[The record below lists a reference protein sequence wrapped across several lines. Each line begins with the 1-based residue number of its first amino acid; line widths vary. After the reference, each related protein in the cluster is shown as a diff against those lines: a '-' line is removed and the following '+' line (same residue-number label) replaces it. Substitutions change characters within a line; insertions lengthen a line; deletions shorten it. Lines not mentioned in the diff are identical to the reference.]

1 MVAISAE
8 KTNAIQ
14 AIFSRSKAVIGVIH
28 CDPFPGSPKYRGKSV
43 SDIVER
49 ALRDAEN
56 YISGGVHGLIIENHG
71 DIPFSKPEDIG
82 HETSALMAV
91 ITEKVRERFAVPLGI
106 NVLAN
111 AAIPAMAIAL
121 AGGAD
126 FVRVNQWANAYIAN
140 EGFIEGAA
148 AKALRYRSML
158 RAEHIRV
165 FADSHVKHG
174 SHAIVADRSI
184 QELTRD
190 VDFFEADAVIAT
202 GQRTGDSATMAEIDE
217 IRAATELPLLVGSGV
232 TPANV
237 KQILGR
243 TQGVIVA
250 STMKVDGVWWN
261 DVELARGETFYVGR
275 AGRAGGGIMEAF
287 SERLLREHQPAWQAM
302 QQHPF
307 VTDIEQ
313 DRLPTVVF
321 NRYLVFEG
329 NFVAT
334 AIAIFAL
341 GVSKAPGI
349 QQQRWLIGVLN
360 ALVDIQIAWFE
371 QVLSARQ
378 IDPAEYPDDLPGV
391 RRFRDGMLR
400 TAHEGSYE
408 QIVTL
413 MFGAEWMYY
422 FWCRRASE
430 HYQSDAD
437 LRRWVEMH
445 AEDEFYQQA
454 LWLKNELDRCAMALS
469 ENEKQAL
476 SALYGEVLQ
485 WEIDFHHAAYEE

>member
-121 AGGAD
+121 ANAAIPAMAIALAGGAD

-148 AKALRYRSML
+148 AKTLRYRSML

-261 DVELARGETFYVGR
+261 DVELARVKHFMSVAQAALE
-275 AGRAGGGIMEAF
+275 EA
-287 SERLLREHQPAWQAM
+287 
-302 QQHPF
+302 
-307 VTDIEQ
+307 
-313 DRLPTVVF
+313 
-321 NRYLVFEG
+321 
-329 NFVAT
+329 
-334 AIAIFAL
+334 
-341 GVSKAPGI
+341 
-349 QQQRWLIGVLN
+349 
-360 ALVDIQIAWFE
+360 
-371 QVLSARQ
+371 
-378 IDPAEYPDDLPGV
+378 
-391 RRFRDGMLR
+391 
-400 TAHEGSYE
+400 
-408 QIVTL
+408 
-413 MFGAEWMYY
+413 
-422 FWCRRASE
+422 
-430 HYQSDAD
+430 
-437 LRRWVEMH
+437 
-445 AEDEFYQQA
+445 
-454 LWLKNELDRCAMALS
+454 
-469 ENEKQAL
+469 
-476 SALYGEVLQ
+476 
-485 WEIDFHHAAYEE
+485 

>member
-8 KTNAIQ
+8 KRMQYKLFFHETRLLLVLFIATH
-14 AIFSRSKAVIGVIH
+14 FL
-28 CDPFPGSPKYRGKSV
+28 GSPKYRGKSV

-111 AAIPAMAIAL
+111 AAIPAMAIAP

-148 AKALRYRSML
+148 AKTLRYRSML

-217 IRAATELPLLVGSGV
+217 IRAATELPLPVGSGV

-243 TQGVIVA
+243 TQG
-250 STMKVDGVWWN
+250 S
-261 DVELARGETFYVGR
+261 
-275 AGRAGGGIMEAF
+275 
-287 SERLLREHQPAWQAM
+287 
-302 QQHPF
+302 
-307 VTDIEQ
+307 
-313 DRLPTVVF
+313 
-321 NRYLVFEG
+321 
-329 NFVAT
+329 
-334 AIAIFAL
+334 
-341 GVSKAPGI
+341 
-349 QQQRWLIGVLN
+349 
-360 ALVDIQIAWFE
+360 
-371 QVLSARQ
+371 
-378 IDPAEYPDDLPGV
+378 
-391 RRFRDGMLR
+391 
-400 TAHEGSYE
+400 
-408 QIVTL
+408 
-413 MFGAEWMYY
+413 
-422 FWCRRASE
+422 
-430 HYQSDAD
+430 
-437 LRRWVEMH
+437 
-445 AEDEFYQQA
+445 
-454 LWLKNELDRCAMALS
+454 LWPV
-469 ENEKQAL
+469 Q
-476 SALYGEVLQ
+476 
-485 WEIDFHHAAYEE
+485 

>member
-148 AKALRYRSML
+148 AKTLRYRSML

-261 DVELARGETFYVGR
+261 DVEAVVGQTMTTLAHEINQPLNALSMYLFT
-275 AGRAGGGIMEAF
+275 AGRA
-287 SERLLREHQPAWQAM
+287 
-302 QQHPF
+302 
-307 VTDIEQ
+307 IEQ
-313 DRLPTVVF
+313 GQAEQARTTL
-321 NRYLVFEG
+321 
-329 NFVAT
+329 
-334 AIAIFAL
+334 
-341 GVSKAPGI
+341 SKAEGLINRIDAIIRSLRQFTRRAELETPLHPVDLRQTFTVAWELLAMRHKPQQGMLVIPDDTVWI
-349 QQQRWLIGVLN
+349 QGDEVRVHQVLVNVLSN
-360 ALVDIQIAWFE
+360 AL
-371 QVLSARQ
+371 
-378 IDPAEYPDDLPGV
+378 
-391 RRFRDGMLR
+391 
-400 TAHEGSYE
+400 
-408 QIVTL
+408 
-413 MFGAEWMYY
+413 
-422 FWCRRASE
+422 
-430 HYQSDAD
+430 DA
-437 LRRWVEMH
+437 
-445 AEDEFYQQA
+445 
-454 LWLKNELDRCAMALS
+454 CP
-469 ENEKQAL
+469 
-476 SALYGEVLQ
+476 
-485 WEIDFHHAAYEE
+485 HAAQITVSWQIQAGRLCVLIADNGPGWPAALLPSLLKPFTTSKTVGLGIGLSICVSLMTQMEGALRLASTFTRSACVVLEFNLTDVKDGE